1 MKSKKNILI
10 LGGGGFIGSHL
21 VEFLR
26 KEYSI
31 TVFDKKNFSRNN
43 LRSFEKDIEIIEG
56 DFYNIKD
63 IENLVRHKDYIFHL
77 VWSTLPANSN
87 KNPIYDVETNALSSL
102 KLLEV
107 LKNKKKTK
115 TIFVSSGGTVYGNT
129 KQVPTNEDG
138 HTDPLC
144 SYGITKLM
152 VEKYFRLYN
161 HLYGFDGIITR
172 LSNPYGERQNLTY
185 NHGLVTTLL
194 YKIITKQDIEI
205 WGDGKIVRDYIYI
218 KDAVNGL
225 EKVLTYNGSHKLF
238 NISSGKGLSINQIL
252 EVISKTL
259 KIKLNVK
266 YKRSRK
272 FDVKQNVLDYSLALR
287 ELKWFP
293 KTTLEEGIRITYNW
307 LLKNTGR

>member
-1 MKSKKNILI
+1 
-10 LGGGGFIGSHL
+10 
-21 VEFLR
+21 
-26 KEYSI
+26 
-31 TVFDKKNFSRNN
+31 
-43 LRSFEKDIEIIEG
+43 
-56 DFYNIKD
+56 
-63 IENLVRHKDYIFHL
+63 
-77 VWSTLPANSN
+77 
-87 KNPIYDVETNALSSL
+87 
-102 KLLEV
+102 
-107 LKNKKKTK
+107 
-115 TIFVSSGGTVYGNT
+115 
-129 KQVPTNEDG
+129 
-138 HTDPLC
+138 
-144 SYGITKLM
+144 M
-152 VEKYFRLYN
+152 VEKYFSLYN

-218 KDAVNGL
+218 KDAVHGL
-225 EKVLTYNGSHKLF
+225 EKVLTYKGSYKLF

-259 KIKLNVK
+259 KIKLNIK

-272 FDVKQNVLDYSLALR
+272 FDVKQNVLDHSLALR